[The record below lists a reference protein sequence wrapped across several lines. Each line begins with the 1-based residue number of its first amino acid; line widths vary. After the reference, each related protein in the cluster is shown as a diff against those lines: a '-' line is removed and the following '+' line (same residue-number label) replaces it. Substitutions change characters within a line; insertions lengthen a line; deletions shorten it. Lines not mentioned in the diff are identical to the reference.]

1 MKYIAKALIAMLIMV
16 ALIGPSV
23 ALNPQYNI
31 EISTC
36 EGDGMGDRSLFFGD
50 YTYENGWRVWEMETT
65 ISGLAFWLDGSGA
78 VQYIGDPL
86 ETYTERTIQY
96 YLYQVDEFGEP
107 VTGAYEGHTVEVH
120 LNPCVVEVPSC
131 EYRFSDFDDNIQ
143 IGTPTIGQTVPVSWS
158 APGGNGDWSLRI
170 YEAGVLN
177 RGKWTGNYPIEV
189 VATELDEN
197 WVPTGFQIIDGICEM

>member
-1 MKYIAKALIAMLIMV
+1 MMLIMV
-16 ALIGPSV
+16 GPSV

-78 VQYIGDPL
+78 VQYLGDDL

-120 LNPCVVEVPSC
+120 LNPCAPACPAFVEENSDTSELDGSTIMFTTLPGT
-131 EYRFSDFDDNIQ
+131 RFVDGD
-143 IGTPTIGQTVPVSWS
+143 
-158 APGGNGDWSLRI
+158 GNGDWKRRAYLWTCDGSGWSSVQYSGSMGLPEGAVM
-170 YEAGVLN
+170 EARATNLDAPEVLSA
-177 RGKWTGNYPIEV
+177 Y
-189 VATELDEN
+189 AYL
-197 WVPTGFQIIDGICEM
+197 

>member
-1 MKYIAKALIAMLIMV
+1 MMKLLIAVTMIMA

-65 ISGLAFWLDGSGA
+65 VNGATFWLDGSGA
-78 VQYIGDPL
+78 VQYLGDPL
-86 ETYTERTIQY
+86 EIYAERGIQY

-107 VTGAYEGHTVEVH
+107 VTGNYEGHTVEVH
-120 LNPCVVEVPSC
+120 LQPCVVEPPVC
-131 EYRFSDFDDNIQ
+131 ECEPNDPGDNIR
-143 IGTPTIGQTVPVSWS
+143 ITAPTTIGQTVRSQWLP
-158 APGGNGDWSLRI
+158 PGGNGNWQVRMYID
-170 YEAGVLN
+170 GVKTSRWN
-177 RGKWTGNYPIEV
+177 GEYPIEV
-189 VATELDEN
+189 IAKELDEN
-197 WVPTGFQIIDGICEM
+197 WVPTGFEISDCICG

>member
-1 MKYIAKALIAMLIMV
+1 MKYIAKALIAMLICMA
-16 ALIGPSV
+16 ALIGT
-23 ALNPQYNI
+23 ALAWNPGSLHITECEQYGQI
-31 EISTC
+31 E
-36 EGDGMGDRSLFFGD
+36 
-50 YTYENGWRVWEMETT
+50 
-65 ISGLAFWLDGSGA
+65 
-78 VQYIGDPL
+78 PL
-86 ETYTERTIQY
+86 QTDINPESATLVNPDVGEIF
-96 YLYQVDEFGEP
+96 VDAD
-107 VTGAYEGHTVEVH
+107 GAYAFFVNPNLEFVTKTTMNFLDIYGNGHQVSVTVF
-120 LNPCVVEVPSC
+120 PCAVEVPTC